1 MTPETKTSF
10 AFLRDVYLWQIA
22 HTKLH
27 IFLFRAGCH
36 SFNFKYAQWNYER
49 M

>member
-10 AFLRDVYLWQIA
+10 AFLKHLWQIA